1 MMNTHT
7 IKTHAAIGDGQGAF
21 AIEEIE
27 VGHPLADEV
36 LVEIKAAGICHTDWD
51 SMSWR
56 RPLVLGHEGAGVVR
70 ETGAAVAH
78 VKPGDRVLLNWA
90 IPCGE
95 CFQCQLGNHSLCE
108 VSRPATVHEKTRGH
122 AHAAGTTR
130 RGEPLDRSFNL
141 GTMSGLALVRK
152 EAVTPIDVAMPFP
165 SAAIIGCGVMTGYG
179 SVVNTARVQAGSSVV
194 VLGVG
199 GVGLNAIQGA
209 RIAGAEKVIA
219 VARKAH
225 RLETAKQFGAT
236 HTIQVQPGDDELL
249 RAAEEAKKLTGGRG
263 ADYCF
268 ESTANPQLGAA
279 PLAFVR
285 NGGMAIQMSGIEQRI
300 SFDMRLFEWDKIYVN
315 PLYGKCTPGI
325 DFPRLFRLYEKG
337 ALLLDEMVT
346 RTYPLR
352 DLETAFDDMLNGRNC
367 KGVIV
372 FEEP

>member
-1 MMNTHT
+1 MTT
-7 IKTHAAIGDGQGAF
+7 FKTHAAIGDGKGAF
-21 AIEEIE
+21 VIEEIE
-27 VGHPLADEV
+27 VGQPLADEV

-51 SMSWR
+51 SKSWG
-56 RPLVLGHEGAGVVR
+56 RPLVLGHEGAGVVKQ
-70 ETGAAVAH
+70 TGSGVAH

-95 CFQCQLGNHSLCE
+95 CFQCNSGNHSLCE
-108 VSRPATVHEKTRGH
+108 VSRPATVHEKTSGH
-122 AHAAGTTR
+122 AHAEGTTW
-130 RGEPLDRSFNL
+130 RGKPVDRSFNL

-152 EAVTPIDVAMPFP
+152 EAVTPINVEISFP
-165 SAAIIGCGVMTGYG
+165 SAAIVGCGVMTGYG
-179 SVVNTARVQAGSSVV
+179 SVVNTARVQAGSTVV

-209 RIAGAEKVIA
+209 RIAGAEKIIA

-225 RLETAKQFGAT
+225 RLETAKKFGAT

-249 RAAEEAKKLTGGRG
+249 LAAGEARKLTGGRG

-268 ESTANPQLGAA
+268 ESTANPKLGAA

-300 SFDMRLFEWDKIYVN
+300 DFDMRLFEWDKTYIN

-325 DFPRLFRLYEKG
+325 DFPRIFALYDKG
-337 ALLLDEMVT
+337 DLLLDEMVT
-346 RTYPLR
+346 RTYPLT
-352 DLETAFDDMLNGRNC
+352 DLDQAFDDMLQGRNC

-372 FEEP
+372 FE